1 VLATWLV
8 VFAVS
13 RISSLSALIAA
24 VLAPVYGAYFTG
36 SRVTVIT
43 LCVLTALLLWRH
55 RANIQRLLAGE
66 EGRFAKPK
74 Q

>member
-1 VLATWLV
+1 LILTLGVLSV
-8 VFAVS
+8 
-13 RISSLSALIAA
+13 
-24 VLAPVYGAYFTG
+24 
-36 SRVTVIT
+36 
-43 LCVLTALLLWRH
+43 LLLWRH